1 MLSLRNS
8 EGQIMERRKI
18 LIIGMFDS
26 IHLARWLS
34 QFTDEKINFLLFPSK
49 KFRYIH
55 PELNTLIQSNN
66 VCTFSFAKPYFFQKY
81 IGFIDYL
88 LNTILRK
95 IGINFKRILLIKV
108 LEKNNFEYVHAI
120 EMQGAGYLYASLP
133 NQLVEKNKLI
143 ITNYGSD
150 IFYYSNVADHK
161 NKVSSVLT
169 LAKYY
174 SGECQRDYELALRM
188 GFNGK
193 LLPCI
198 PNAGGFKREIFALNV
213 IPSDNRNLLVAKC
226 YGGEFGLG
234 KLVIRALHDFLPNK
248 NDIQVLLYS
257 VTDDL
262 LNEAIALQRKFSEQ
276 IQLFKIRD
284 AIDRLDFLKY
294 FASARIYLGA
304 SKSDGISTAFL
315 EALCLGAYPIQ
326 TNTSC
331 ANDWLNI
338 GFNGSIIEPTLSA
351 ILETLEMINKEIDLD
366 VKRLSNLNLAQNYLS
381 FDSIKSQALKFYEV
395 NV

>member
-1 MLSLRNS
+1 
-8 EGQIMERRKI
+8 
-18 LIIGMFDS
+18 MFDS

-34 QFTDEKINFLLFPSK
+34 QFTDEKIDFLLFPSK

-55 PELNTLIQSNN
+55 PELNTLMQSDN
-66 VCTFSFAKPYFFQKY
+66 VCTFGFAKPYFFKKY

-88 LNTILRK
+88 LNTLLGK
-95 IGINFKRILLIKV
+95 IGINFKKILITKILK
-108 LEKNNFEYVHAI
+108 KNSFAYVHAI
-120 EMQGAGYLYASLP
+120 EMQGAGYLYASVP

-150 IFYYSNVADHK
+150 IFYFSNIADHK
-161 NKVSSVLT
+161 SKISSVLT

-198 PNAGGFKREIFALNV
+198 PNAGGFKQEIFALNV
-213 IPSDNRNLLVAKC
+213 APSEHRNLIVAKC

-234 KLVIRALHDFLPNK
+234 KLVIRALNDFLTDKSN
-248 NDIQVLLYS
+248 IQVLLYS

-262 LNEAIALQRKFSEQ
+262 LSEALALQRKFSGQ
-276 IQLFKIRD
+276 IQLSKIREK
-284 AIDRLDFLKY
+284 IDRLDFLKY

-331 ANDWLNI
+331 ANDWLTV

-351 ILETLEMINKEIDLD
+351 ISEALELINKEIDLD
-366 VKRLSNLNLAQNYLS
+366 VKRVSNLNLAKNYLS

-395 NV
+395 NL

>member
-1 MLSLRNS
+1 
-8 EGQIMERRKI
+8 MERRKI

-34 QFTDEKINFLLFPSK
+34 QFTDKEIDFVLFPSK

-55 PELNTLIQSNN
+55 LELNTLLQSNN
-66 VCTFSFAKPYFFQKY
+66 VCTFGFAKPYFFQKY

-88 LNTILRK
+88 LNFLLGK
-95 IGINFKRILLIKV
+95 FGINFKKIALIRILKQ
-108 LEKNNFEYVHAI
+108 NNFEYVHAI
-120 EMQGAGYLYASLP
+120 EIQGAGYLYASLP
-133 NQLVEKNKLI
+133 NQLIEKNKLI

-150 IFYYSNVADHK
+150 IFYYGNVADHRDK
-161 NKVSSVLT
+161 ISLVLS
-169 LAKYY
+169 LAEYY
-174 SGECQRDYELALRM
+174 SGECQRDYELALSM
-188 GFNGK
+188 GFNGR

-198 PNAGGFKREIFALNV
+198 PNAGGFTQEIFNLNV
-213 IPSDNRNLLVAKC
+213 IPSEDRNLLVAKC

-234 KLVIRALHDFLPNK
+234 KLVIRALNDFLVDK
-248 NDIQVLLYS
+248 SDMQVLLYS

-262 LNEAIALQRKFSEQ
+262 LNEAIDLQGKFSGQ

-284 AIDRLDFLKY
+284 KIDRLDFLKY
-294 FASARIYLGA
+294 FASAKIYLGA

-331 ANDWLNI
+331 ANDWLSI
-338 GFNGSIIEPTLSA
+338 GFNGSIIEPTLST
-351 ILETLEMINKEIDLD
+351 ILETLELINKKTDLE
-366 VKRLSNLNLAQNYLS
+366 VIRVSNLNLAETCLS
-381 FDSIKSQALKFYEV
+381 FDTIKSQALKFYEV
-395 NV
+395 NL

>member
-1 MLSLRNS
+1 
-8 EGQIMERRKI
+8 MERRKI

-34 QFTDEKINFLLFPSK
+34 QFTDEKIDFLLFPSK

-55 PELNTLIQSNN
+55 PELNTLMQSDN
-66 VCTFSFAKPYFFQKY
+66 VCTFGFAKPYFFKKY

-88 LNTILRK
+88 LNTLLGK
-95 IGINFKRILLIKV
+95 IGINFKKILITKILK
-108 LEKNNFEYVHAI
+108 KNSFAYVHAI
-120 EMQGAGYLYASLP
+120 EMQGAGYLYASVP

-150 IFYYSNVADHK
+150 IFYFSNIADHK
-161 NKVSSVLT
+161 SKISSVLT

-198 PNAGGFKREIFALNV
+198 PNAGGFKQEIFALNV
-213 IPSDNRNLLVAKC
+213 APSEHRNLIVAKC

-234 KLVIRALHDFLPNK
+234 KLVIRALNDFLTDKSN
-248 NDIQVLLYS
+248 IQVLLYS

-262 LNEAIALQRKFSEQ
+262 LSEALALQRKFSGQ
-276 IQLFKIRD
+276 IQLSKIREK
-284 AIDRLDFLKY
+284 IDRLDFLKY

-331 ANDWLNI
+331 ANDWLTV

-351 ILETLEMINKEIDLD
+351 ISEALELINKEIDLD
-366 VKRLSNLNLAQNYLS
+366 VKRVSNLNLAKNYLS

-395 NV
+395 NL